1 MYYIYTAAAAAKSHQ
16 SCPTLSNPMD
26 HSLPGSSIH
35 GILQARLLEWVAT
48 AFSMYTLYMYDT
60 YNIHA
65 FILSCHILIVL
76 SVIPHLY
83 LFQHFL

>member
-1 MYYIYTAAAAAKSHQ
+1 MYYKYTAAAANSRQ

-35 GILQARLLEWVAT
+35 GILQARLLQWVAI
-48 AFSMYTLYMYDT
+48 AFSIYTLYMYYT

-65 FILSCHILIVL
+65 FILSCRILIVL